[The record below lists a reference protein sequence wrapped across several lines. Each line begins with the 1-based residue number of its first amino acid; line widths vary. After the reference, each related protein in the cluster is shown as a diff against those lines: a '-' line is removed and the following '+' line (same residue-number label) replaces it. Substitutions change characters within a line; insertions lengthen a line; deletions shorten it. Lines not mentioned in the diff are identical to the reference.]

1 MTRLRWTRPAPRL
14 LLDSAILVLLLGAF
28 AYWWQGNLAHEIVGT
43 IFFVLLIRHLVNNGR
58 WWSAARRG
66 PYDLRRAMSLILTLL
81 LAASMAVLLLTSL
94 AISQSL
100 FAFLPQPG
108 LFTMR
113 EMHWFSAYWI
123 MAIVGLHLGLNW
135 GRVASL
141 FRSIGWMTGRTRV
154 WAVLGGGAPW
164 PLPCRAISARRFSGF
179 GPGCRFSTAWQ
190 CGISMKPFCPSSA
203 TGWQSSV
210 CSPCLATFLCAWPRS
225 PSRGDESDH
234 GQSLDFHAWIN
245 ASDA

>member
-14 LLDSAILVLLLGAF
+14 LLDSAILVLLLVAF

-66 PYDLRRAMSLILTLL
+66 PYDFRRAMSLILTLL

-123 MAIVGLHLGLNW
+123 MAIVGLHLGLNL
-135 GRVASL
+135 GRITGL
-141 FRSIGWMTGRTRV
+141 LRSIGWITGRTRV
-154 WAVLGGGAPW
+154 WAVLGG
-164 PLPCRAISARRFSGF
+164 
-179 GPGCRFSTAWQ
+179 
-190 CGISMKPFCPSSA
+190 
-203 TGWQSSV
+203 
-210 CSPCLATFLCAWPRS
+210 LCALALAVQGYLSASVLGLW
-225 PSRGDESDH
+225 SRLSF
-234 GQSLDFHAWIN
+234 QYSLAMWDFNEAVLPFFGHWLAVIGLF
-245 ASDA
+245 AVLGYVSLRLAALAQPGR